1 MRQIALFLFTMAFAA
16 SSYAASPQETL
27 ASFYAALVA
36 GDTGKASELLSPEVL
51 IYESGYVERSRADY
65 VGHHMAGDMT
75 YAKTTKNTVLRQGER
90 IEGNIAV
97 LWEETET
104 TGMAGEKPVHQFGTT
119 TALLEKKGETWTIVH
134 LHWSSRKAK

>member
-51 IYESGYVERSRADY
+51 IYESGYVERSRAEY

-75 YAKTTKNTVLRQGER
+75 YAKTTKKYCTSTR
-90 IEGNIAV
+90 
-97 LWEETET
+97 
-104 TGMAGEKPVHQFGTT
+104 
-119 TALLEKKGETWTIVH
+119 
-134 LHWSSRKAK
+134 